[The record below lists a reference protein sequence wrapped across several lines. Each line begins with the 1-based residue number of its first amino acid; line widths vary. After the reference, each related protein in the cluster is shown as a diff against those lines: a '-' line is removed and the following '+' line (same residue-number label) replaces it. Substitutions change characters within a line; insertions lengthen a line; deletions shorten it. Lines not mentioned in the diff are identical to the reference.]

1 MFKKSLISAAMVAAT
16 VSAAPAFAES
26 IPTTDNGHGT
36 ITFSGSVIDAPCS
49 IPSES
54 QNINVDLGEVGSA
67 RLKGENSTSDSV
79 PVVIHLTGCSF
90 ETPSVESSPVK
101 FSKVTVSFTN
111 VNAPETT
118 DGTLDKGVIKNMD
131 PTPASHVAIQLLG
144 PDYKP
149 VNLSATGKGSEIQL
163 ETTSADNSLNF
174 YARMISVAGSATP
187 GGVGATITYKLKYV

>member
-1 MFKKSLISAAMVAAT
+1 MVAAT

-54 QNINVDLGEVGSA
+54 QNINVNLGEVGSA
-67 RLKGENSTSDSV
+67 RLKDKNATSDSV

-90 ETPSVESSPVK
+90 EKPTESGAVAL
-101 FSKVTVSFTN
+101 SKVTVSFTN

-118 DGTLDKGVIKNMD
+118 DGTLENGVIKNMD
-131 PTPASHVAIQLLG
+131 STPASHVAIQLLG
-144 PDYKP
+144 PDYKN
-149 VNLSATGKGSEIQL
+149 VDLSPAGKGSEIQL

-174 YARMISVAGSATP
+174 YARMISVAGGATP